1 MSKPL
6 KALRAF
12 ITLNLKTKRMESV
25 RDLNNLIY
33 APTGI
38 PAKKSTKN
46 PDASVF

>member
-12 ITLNLKTKRMESV
+12 ITLNLKSKRIKSV
-25 RDLNNLIY
+25 RDSNNLIY

-38 PAKKSTKN
+38 
-46 PDASVF
+46 